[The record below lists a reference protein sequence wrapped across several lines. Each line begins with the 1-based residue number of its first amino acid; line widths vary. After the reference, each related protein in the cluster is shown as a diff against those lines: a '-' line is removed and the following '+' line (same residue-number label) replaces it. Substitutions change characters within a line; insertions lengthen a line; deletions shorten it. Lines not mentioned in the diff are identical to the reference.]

1 MPEIDRPLLKTFLT
15 SNNISLE
22 EEEDEDLSKYEQLLI
37 LQFQKI
43 ASETGLELD
52 PTAHTDVDFNF
63 NFDSLDYNVHHYPIH
78 EIHQVKVDNKKIC
91 PHDYILDKENGRLHF
106 LKKLP
111 KGEALIVE
119 YMSCESDSFIH
130 SKVLPLAFDMLLY
143 DLDQSPTKNASSV
156 KEGDLSINYDTS
168 TSLNA
173 LIIQRLDDLKNTRR
187 GVVTRML

>member
-1 MPEIDRPLLKTFLT
+1 MPEIDTESLETFLT
-15 SNNISLE
+15 SNNISIE
-22 EEEDEDLSKYEQLLI
+22 NEDLSHYEKLLQLQL
-37 LQFQKI
+37 KRI
-43 ASETGLELD
+43 ASETGLELK

-91 PHDYILDKENGRLHF
+91 PHDYIMDKENGRLHF

-111 KGEALIVE
+111 KGESLIIE
-119 YMSCESDSFIH
+119 YTSCESDSFIF
-130 SKVLPLAFDMLLY
+130 SKVLPLAYDMLLY
-143 DLDQSPTKNASSV
+143 SLDQSPTKNASSI
-156 KEGDLSINYDTS
+156 KEGDLSISYDTG

-173 LIIQRLDDLKNTRR
+173 VLINRLNDLKNIRR